1 MILCDAVLNSGSC
14 WSASAERLGEN
25 APMKEE
31 VCSSIFADLNT
42 AGDKF
47 GDTERSLFNAI
58 SCVTTLNA
66 SKLKLTVEWWLG
78 EKVKRRQVEARW
90 DRFATSEGK

>member
-1 MILCDAVLNSGSC
+1 L
-14 WSASAERLGEN
+14 AERLGEN

-42 AGDKF
+42 VGNEL
-47 GDTERSLFNAI
+47 GDTERSLFNVI

-66 SKLKLTVEWWLG
+66 SKLKETVKWWLG
-78 EKVKRRQVEARW
+78 ERAKRRQVEARW
-90 DRFATSEGK
+90 DRLATSEGK